1 MSIPAPRIAIIAV
14 FVLLC
19 VRAQAAVGLAEI
31 ESGTGQGPVTVFYPS
46 SSDATRVERG
56 QFLLDAFFLNHLIR
70 TVPLQSTSGRLQVV
84 AARAGSL
91 A

>member
-1 MSIPAPRIAIIAV
+1 
-14 FVLLC
+14 
-19 VRAQAAVGLAEI
+19 
-31 ESGTGQGPVTVFYPS
+31 VTVFYPS